1 MASYNRIKATKIAP
15 VGTIMPWGGGSTQ
28 GENLDNVPPGWILC
42 NLASAQLNAADYP
55 ILAKILGNTY
65 GPPVPEGNFQTG
77 VNWGIVNDFPY
88 NPPAGREGHNPNRHV
103 DTFGLPNL
111 NQVALV
117 DIEANRESDS
127 EPANSS
133 ALTVA
138 DLSVLTTT
146 VSKNG
151 TEGDLPDILQDANV
165 DITFTLEPSQNLA
178 GRITGILMEDPIY
191 FDTVYVLPRKLGI
204 DHIPSHTHRP
214 ASESDFDQFWGAQ
227 GTGVPIL
234 QFQPG
239 RGEEAGDGS
248 GTTSVTAIGQRGN
261 NPHSFSSNPE
271 YNLTW
276 YNPDNPNDV
285 MVPGLDKVVI
295 DSTKGLLPDNTTLTA
310 TRTIEARAPIEND
323 YTEDNRAVNNVQ
335 QPAYTGTFP
344 PAGRYQGKRNY
355 YASPDIPEVY
365 RGSDMPTDYIEDV
378 PYDPAST
385 PQPINTAVTN
395 TFTTTLNHEYERWLD
410 VGLRSHTHEAMEITM
425 SKGSLSTPSTILVNN
440 VSTGSA
446 IPLNVDTALSI
457 QMNINTPSL
466 TVMYI
471 IRAF

>member
-15 VGTIMPWGGGSTQ
+15 VGTIMPWGGGSAQ
-28 GENLDNVPPGWILC
+28 GESLDNVPPGWIVC
-42 NLASAQLNAADYP
+42 NLVAAQLNAADYP
-55 ILAKILGNTY
+55 ILAKVIGNTY
-65 GPPVPEGNFQTG
+65 GPPEPEGNFQTG

-103 DTFGLPNL
+103 DTFALPNL

-117 DIEANRESDS
+117 DIEANRETDS

-146 VSKNG
+146 VSENG

-214 ASESDFDQFWGAQ
+214 ASESDFDQFWGSQ

-239 RGEEAGDGS
+239 KGEQAGDGS
-248 GTTSVTAIGQRGN
+248 GTTSVTAIGQRGDFA
-261 NPHSFSSNPE
+261 HSFNSSPE

-285 MVPGLDKVVI
+285 MVPGLGKVVI
-295 DSTKGLLPDNTTLTA
+295 DSAKGLLPDNTTLTT
-310 TRTIEARAPIEND
+310 TRTIEARAPIENS
-323 YTEDNRAVNNVQ
+323 YTEDNRAVNIVQ

-344 PAGRYQGKRNY
+344 PAGRYQGKRNF
-355 YASPDIPEVY
+355 YASPDIPAVY
-365 RGSDMPTDYIEDV
+365 RGSDMPADYIDDV
-378 PYDPAST
+378 PYDPETT

-395 TFTTTLNHEYERWLD
+395 TYTTTLNHEYERWLD
-410 VGLRSHTHEAMEITM
+410 VGLQSHTHEAMEITM
-425 SKGSLSTPSTILVNN
+425 SKGSLSVPTTILVNN